1 MKKNIDM
8 LMGLN
13 SSQKVLLALT
23 KKGLSREKSYKI
35 VQKSAKESWMGKSS
49 FINSLLKFDDCKSR
63 LTKKEI
69 ESIINDTSYM
79 KHLNKIF
86 KRIFK
91 K

>member
-8 LMGLN
+8 LRGLN
-13 SSQKVLLALT
+13 SSQKILLALT
-23 KKGLSREKSYKI
+23 QKGLSREKSYKI
-35 VQKSAKESWMGKSS
+35 VQKSAEKSWTSKSS
-49 FINSLLKFDDCKSR
+49 FANSLLKFDDCKSR

-69 ESIINDTSYM
+69 DSIINDTTYK
-79 KHLNKIF
+79 KHLNTIF